1 MAFKQKN
8 NPFKLKTAAAPKKVS
23 VFGGR
28 ATVDVSTDAGKKLLK
43 EIKSVKTVSSSDPG
57 RVSKSAS
64 SKVKSIL
71 KKHTGKLLKL
81 GSKASVILGMF
92 DPMAGGK
99 GSTTLDPDKYNLRKN
114 MK

>member
-1 MAFKQKN
+1 MKIRIQII
-8 NPFKLKTAAAPKKVS
+8 
-23 VFGGR
+23 
-28 ATVDVSTDAGKKLLK
+28 KLLK